1 MLTNS
6 DFSNAA
12 STLGIEPAAI
22 KAFAQ
27 VESAGS
33 GFDSEGHPKVLFERH
48 VMYRRL
54 KDKFGAMFAADK
66 ASKFPDL
73 VNSAPGGYGK
83 GSQQKLRIEAAAKID
98 RECALESASWGA
110 FQIMGLHWEALGY
123 PKLQDFINA
132 MYRSEA
138 DHLEAFVRF
147 VKRDSA
153 LVRALKA
160 KDWDCAARIYNGPSY
175 KKNRYA
181 EKMAAEYAEAVKS
194 FSPAANA

>member
-1 MLTNS
+1 M
-6 DFSNAA
+6 
-12 STLGIEPAAI
+12 
-22 KAFAQ
+22 
-27 VESAGS
+27 
-33 GFDSEGHPKVLFERH
+33 
-48 VMYRRL
+48 
-54 KDKFGAMFAADK
+54 
-66 ASKFPDL
+66 
-73 VNSAPGGYGK
+73 GY
-83 GSQQKLRIEAAAKID
+83 
-98 RECALESASWGA
+98 
-110 FQIMGLHWEALGY
+110 HWRNLGY
-123 PKLQDFINA
+123 PTLQIFVNA

-153 LVRALKA
+153 LVLALKA